1 MDGNNLGEASVET
14 SIERVPS
21 LQSLRLVDCGNLE
34 VLPPLGRL
42 PNLELMQ
49 LRRVGVRR
57 LDAGFLGIEEV
68 ENANN
73 INEGEI
79 ARVTPFPK
87 LKILVISNLYEL
99 EEWDGI
105 ERRVGEEDAT
115 TTSIFIIMPQLQQL
129 QIANCPL
136 LRALP
141 DYVLAASLQDLKL
154 IHCENLEVLPPLG
167 RLPNLEF
174 LELMHVGVR
183 RLDVVFVGIE
193 EVQNANNI
201 NEGDI
206 ARVTAFPKLKTL
218 RIAYLSELEEWDG
231 IERRVGE
238 EDATTTSIF
247 IMPQLQKLI
256 IHGCR
261 LLRAL
266 PDYVLAAPLQLLRIL
281 QCPNLSKRYGKEEKG
296 EDWHKI
302 SHIPENQESGMVIS
316 DAEKRIPVV
325 EMLKSGKVT
334 GSISTNMANGESLIT
349 KRCPGNDI
357 LNFVRKEVDPNNVWA
372 ALETLPVTHETWDDL
387 INVAVQFRLNK
398 QWDPITLDVCTT
410 FSSSIIKTETSIV
423 QISIKWLV
431 LQFGICQWIL
441 YKSSF
446 QTDVMCYNLLI
457 DAYGQKYLYKKA
469 EETYVDLLQARCIPT
484 EDTYALLIKA
494 YCACGLLEKAEA
506 AFVDM
511 RKYGLPPSAIVYN
524 AYIDGLMKAGNPQR
538 AIDIFLRMKND
549 GCQPSTDTYTLL
561 INLHGKACQ
570 SYMALKLFNE
580 MRSKK
585 CRPDI
590 CTYTALVNAFAREG
604 LCEKAE
610 EIFEQMQEDKLEPD
624 VYTYNALMEAYS
636 RAGFPY
642 GAAEIFSLMRHMGC
656 EPDRASYNIMVDAY
670 GRAGLH
676 EDAQAVFNEMKRLG
690 ITPTM
695 KSHML
700 LLCAYSKARNV
711 TKCEEIVNQMS
722 ESGLE
727 PDTFV
732 LNSMMHLYGQLGQ
745 FEKMEEVLTAMEK
758 GPYEADISTY
768 NILINIYGRPGFF
781 ERMEGILQSLTTKNL
796 KPDVV
801 TWTSRL
807 GAYSRKKLYRKCL
820 EIFEEMIDAGCHP
833 DGGTAKVLLSACS
846 SEDQIEQ
853 VTTVIRT
860 MHKGMEIALPA

>member
-1 MDGNNLGEASVET
+1 MFLYKPCLNCFMFLLVKTFLLLVRCTLNHIFIESRIQNGHFRRREKNPSSGDVKKWKSDRVYIDKHGKWRIFDHKKIHLFYLGG
-14 SIERVPS
+14 
-21 LQSLRLVDCGNLE
+21 SLRGQ
-34 VLPPLGRL
+34 GWKY
-42 PNLELMQ
+42 
-49 LRRVGVRR
+49 GS
-57 LDAGFLGIEEV
+57 GFV
-68 ENANN
+68 
-73 INEGEI
+73 
-79 ARVTPFPK
+79 
-87 LKILVISNLYEL
+87 
-99 EEWDGI
+99 DGI
-105 ERRVGEEDAT
+105 
-115 TTSIFIIMPQLQQL
+115 FP
-129 QIANCPL
+129 
-136 LRALP
+136 
-141 DYVLAASLQDLKL
+141 VLS
-154 IHCENLEVLPPLG
+154 
-167 RLPNLEF
+167 
-174 LELMHVGVR
+174 
-183 RLDVVFVGIE
+183 
-193 EVQNANNI
+193 
-201 NEGDI
+201 
-206 ARVTAFPKLKTL
+206 
-218 RIAYLSELEEWDG
+218 
-231 IERRVGE
+231 
-238 EDATTTSIF
+238 
-247 IMPQLQKLI
+247 
-256 IHGCR
+256 
-261 LLRAL
+261 
-266 PDYVLAAPLQLLRIL
+266 
-281 QCPNLSKRYGKEEKG
+281 
-296 EDWHKI
+296 
-302 SHIPENQESGMVIS
+302 
-316 DAEKRIPVV
+316 PV
-325 EMLKSGKVT
+325 
-334 GSISTNMANGESLIT
+334 AHQ
-349 KRCPGNDI
+349 I

-372 ALETLPVTHETWDDL
+372 ALDTLPVTHETWDDL
-387 INVAVQFRLNK
+387 INVAVQLRLNK
-398 QWDPITLDVCTT
+398 QWDPITL
-410 FSSSIIKTETSIV
+410 
-423 QISIKWLV
+423 
-431 LQFGICQWIL
+431 ICQWIL
-441 YKSSF
+441 YKISF

-494 YCACGLLEKAEA
+494 YCACGLLGKAEA
-506 AFVDM
+506 AFVANRCFCVSFLYLHISDFH
-511 RKYGLPPSAIVYN
+511 LSSCAIVYN
-524 AYIDGLMKAGNPQR
+524 AYIDGLMKARNPQR
-538 AIDIFLRMKND
+538 AIEIFQRMKND

-561 INLHGKACQ
+561 INLHGKASQ

-585 CRPDI
+585 CRPEI

-610 EIFEQMQEDKLEPD
+610 EIFEQKQEDKLEPD

-732 LNSMMHLYGQLGQ
+732 LNSMMHLYGRLGQ

-768 NILINIYGRPGFF
+768 NILINIYGRAGFF
-781 ERMEGILQSLTTKNL
+781 ERMEGIFQSLTTKNL

-807 GAYSRKKLYRKCL
+807 GAYSRKKLYRKCV